1 MSTLKKQEG
10 GNHYNDET
18 RLQPWE
24 IINKNGY
31 NFYEGNT
38 LKYLDRHRRK
48 NGAEDIR
55 KAIHYL
61 EAILEFEYGEK
72 VQ

>member
-24 IINKNGY
+24 IINKNDY
-31 NFYEGNT
+31 NFYEGNA

-72 VQ
+72 V

>member
-1 MSTLKKQEG
+1 MSVLNKQEG
-10 GNHYNDET
+10 GQHYNDSE

-31 NFYEGNT
+31 DYYEGNV
-38 LKYLDRHRRK
+38 LKYLDRHKRK
-48 NGAEDIR
+48 NGAEDIK

-61 EAILEFEYGEK
+61 EAILEFEYSE
-72 VQ
+72 